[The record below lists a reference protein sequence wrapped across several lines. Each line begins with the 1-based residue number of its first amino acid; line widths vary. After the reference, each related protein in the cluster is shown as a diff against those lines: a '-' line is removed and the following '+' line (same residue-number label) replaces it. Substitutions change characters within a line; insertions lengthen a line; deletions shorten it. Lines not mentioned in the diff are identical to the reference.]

1 MIDEKK
7 LIEDLKQYFPD
18 WKSSSVGCIVKSA
31 VNKCIRIIK
40 AQPQIDNCSKC
51 SRRKFYQEGYRD
63 GIKSREWF
71 SISEKLPVEDCP
83 DAEIEVI
90 VTVKEDYSC
99 EHFLESGFAIYNA
112 TTKTFHSVYGNRV
125 DITDIV
131 VAWKHLPAAY
141 KGDKQ
146 ND

>member
-7 LIEDLKQYFPD
+7 LIEDMKQQFPD
-18 WKSSSVGCIVKSA
+18 WKSSSVGCIVKST
-31 VNKCIRIIK
+31 VNKLIKIIQ
-40 AQPQIDNCSKC
+40 AQPKIENCSNC

-71 SISEKLPVEDCP
+71 SISEKLPVEDCT

-99 EHFLESGFAIYNA
+99 EHFLESGFATYNA

-131 VAWKHLPAAY
+131 VAWKHLPVPY
-141 KGDKQ
+141 EGET
-146 ND
+146 